1 MYRVSAIFCSRRQAL
16 AGLFLTATGCDLFRS
31 LGDGKSPLTTMLP
44 PLEKPAD
51 KAGAPAAT
59 LRMARLEAC
68 IASRP
73 LNDHKTRKL
82 VWEELDESGL
92 MAPEQRQRLNDG
104 GFRLGVAGSSTPWAV
119 QSLAEDA
126 VRPTATDGTSGMPPV
141 PANATEGGFGTV
153 FTLLPGGQSYLEI
166 QSDLD
171 ESRLPLQKIPQLAA
185 LRNPSRIRCVLEL
198 SVRDLSSD
206 WVLLNLLP
214 IIYSGSA
221 TARLTIE
228 QNAEKLPIR
237 QNMLPLYEQQLQVR
251 LLAGEIAVLGRYAA
265 QDPQE
270 WTIGSLFFQPY
281 SEPGSTERILM
292 VRMNAIETLQGRSDP
307 GFRPG
312 PQAAG
317 KI

>member
-1 MYRVSAIFCSRRQAL
+1 MPTSFCSRRQAL

-44 PLEKPAD
+44 PLDKPLD
-51 KAGAPAAT
+51 RSSTPSAT

-73 LNDHKTRKL
+73 INDHKTRKL

-92 MAPEQRQRLNDG
+92 MAPEQRQRLNES

-119 QSLAEDA
+119 QSLAQDA
-126 VRPTATDGTSGMPPV
+126 SRPTATDGTSASPPA
-141 PANATEGGFGTV
+141 PAQNLSGAFGTI

-171 ESRLPLQKIPQLAA
+171 ESRLPLQQIAQLSM
-185 LRNPSRIRCVLEL
+185 LRNPSQIRCVLEL
-198 SVRDLSSD
+198 SVRELSAD
-206 WVLLNLLP
+206 WVLLNVLP
-214 IIYSGSA
+214 IVYSGSS

-228 QNAEKLPIR
+228 QNADKLPIR
-237 QNMLPLYEQQLQVR
+237 QNMLPLYEQQLQFR
-251 LLAGEIAVLGRYAA
+251 LLAGEIAVLGRNAA
-265 QDPQE
+265 EDPAT
-270 WTIGSLFFQPY
+270 WTLGHLFFQPY
-281 SEPGSTERILM
+281 SDPGSTERILM
-292 VRMNAIETLQGRSDP
+292 VRMNSIETLQGRSDP

-312 PQAAG
+312 PYAAG